1 MYEWFSFFL
10 CISSVLQIFCL
21 IGNVFKTIYSF
32 QGFKLLSTTDKQ
44 QNQPRCHLGFRNY
57 LRLDLSKIHDQEDY
71 TSICKRI
78 KLDSYVTQYVKI
90 NSKWNKDLNA
100 RTQTTQLLGENSGV
114 NVHKFGLGNSFLNTY
129 NISNQRNKW
138 TLLIKKKTTMSLK
151 TLLIKWRNNPLKEI
165 KYLQII
171 HFSISFCK
179 LYRVWH
185 SEYTKDSQYNSKKTY
200 NPILKGP
207 SIDGEIFLQRR
218 YTICQ

>member
-32 QGFKLLSTTDKQ
+32 QGFKLLSTTEKQ

-138 TLLIKKKTTMSLK
+138 TLLIKKKKNYVSKNTTDK
-151 TLLIKWRNNPLKEI
+151 VKKQPTERNK
-165 KYLQII
+165 
-171 HFSISFCK
+171 ISANYKF
-179 LYRVWH
+179 
-185 SEYTKDSQYNSKKTY
+185 
-200 NPILKGP
+200 
-207 SIDGEIFLQRR
+207 
-218 YTICQ
+218 